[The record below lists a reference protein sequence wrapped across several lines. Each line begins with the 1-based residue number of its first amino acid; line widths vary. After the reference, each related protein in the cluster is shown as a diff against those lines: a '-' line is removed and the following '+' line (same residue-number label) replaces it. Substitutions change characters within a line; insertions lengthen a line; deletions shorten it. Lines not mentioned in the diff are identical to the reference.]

1 MRCPYCEGLEDRVV
15 DSRSSK
21 EGTAIR
27 RRRECLTCGRRFT
40 TYEYVEDM
48 PLTVIKSDGRREPF
62 DKQKLLIK
70 IQTACNKR
78 PISTAQIEETVDRIE
93 AKLVGLGEREIDS
106 KADIGELVMQELKQ
120 LDDVAYV
127 RFASV
132 YRQFKDLKDFE
143 KELQE
148 LEAGR
153 NRGGFAE
160 SRN

>member
-1 MRCPYCEGLEDRVV
+1 MRCPYCEELEDRVV

-27 RRRECLTCGRRFT
+27 RRRECLSCARRFT

-62 DKQKLLIK
+62 DRQKLFVK
-70 IQTACNKR
+70 IQMACNKR
-78 PISTAQIEETVDRIE
+78 PISTAQIDEAVDRIE
-93 AKLVGLGEREIDS
+93 AQLTGLGEREIDS
-106 KADIGELVMQELKQ
+106 KLHIGELVMQELKK

-132 YRQFKDLKDFE
+132 YRQFKDLRDFE
-143 KELQE
+143 KELQN
-148 LEAGR
+148 LESAR
-153 NRGGFAE
+153 P
-160 SRN
+160 